1 MLNSFKFLK
10 INYKNG
16 ILNITLNNPKKHNA
30 LNPLLIRDLEKIF
43 IAAQKNKK
51 IKIVCLKSSGKN
63 FCAGADLNWMAA
75 AANLSSDENYK
86 DMLKLVRMYNAILNF
101 KRPIVAQIK
110 GLALGGGV
118 GLACSADVV
127 ICETNTVFRMPE
139 VKLGLIPGIIS
150 PIVTRKIG
158 AKAFKHYGTTGLPIT
173 SSKAAKLGLATH
185 VTTNKNLNK
194 KTNEVLKLISQNSY
208 DALVEVK
215 RILNNTDPIKEN
227 TLKKWAKA
235 SAAKRKS
242 KKFQNLK

>member
-1 MLNSFKFLK
+1 MLNSFHFLK
-10 INYKNG
+10 TNYKNG

-30 LNPLLIRDLEKIF
+30 LNPVLIKELEKVF

-51 IKIVCLKSSGKN
+51 VRIVCIKSSGKN

-75 AANLSSDENYK
+75 AANLSTSENYK
-86 DMLKLVRMYNAILNF
+86 DMLKLVRMYKAILNF
-101 KRPIVAQIK
+101 QRPIVAQVK
-110 GLALGGGV
+110 GVALGGGV
-118 GLACSADVV
+118 GLACAADVI
-127 ICETNTVFRMPE
+127 ICETNAVFKMPE

-158 AKAFKHYGTTGLPIT
+158 AKAFKHYATTSLPIT

-185 VTTNKNLNK
+185 ITTNKNLSK
-194 KTNEVLKLISQNSY
+194 KTNEVLKQISQNSFE
-208 DALVEVK
+208 ALVEVK
-215 RILNNTDPIKEN
+215 KILNKAQPIKET
-227 TLKKWAKA
+227 TLKKWARA